1 MGVVFLCGTLF
12 IGLFLAFFVGFF
24 IGLNDVYIIEQQKPQ
39 KPATEYL
46 IREQEP
52 QDDSFVYTSMWLDI
66 D

>member
-1 MGVVFLCGTLF
+1 MGVVFLCGTMF
-12 IGLFLAFFVGFF
+12 IVLFLAFVVGFF
-24 IGLNDVYIIEQQKPQ
+24 IGSVDAYIAEQQKPQ

-46 IREQEP
+46 IPKQES